1 MLGFDDTSEIVERER
16 ERERERENQFPIKS
30 SVCTFQVSW
39 RVYGFT
45 ECLKA

>member
-1 MLGFDDTSEIVERER
+1 MLRFDDTSEIVER

>member
-1 MLGFDDTSEIVERER
+1 VLRFDDTSEIVER